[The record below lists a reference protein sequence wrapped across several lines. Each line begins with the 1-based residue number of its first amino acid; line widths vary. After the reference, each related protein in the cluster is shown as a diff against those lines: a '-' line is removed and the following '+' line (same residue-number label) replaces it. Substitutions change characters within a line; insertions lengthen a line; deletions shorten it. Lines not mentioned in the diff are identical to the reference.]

1 MYANDIY
8 IFYIFMRI
16 IYIFSIFCIQLFV
29 MLIEILKFNIKLHKY
44 VYNTNYLSLF
54 YLFIYFTFYI
64 FN

>member
-1 MYANDIY
+1 
-8 IFYIFMRI
+8 MRI

-54 YLFIYFTFYI
+54 YLFILLFI
-64 FN
+64 FLIEI